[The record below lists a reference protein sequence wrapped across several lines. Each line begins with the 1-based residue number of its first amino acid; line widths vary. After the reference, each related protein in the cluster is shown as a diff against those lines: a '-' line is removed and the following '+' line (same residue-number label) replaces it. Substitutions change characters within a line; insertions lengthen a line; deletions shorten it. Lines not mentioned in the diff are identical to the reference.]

1 MMTII
6 AAVAMLAAGCGGG
19 EKKAAEKVLRVGTEP
34 TFAPFEFQK
43 EGSSE
48 FTGFDMD
55 LIRAIGKQAGY
66 KVEIQNMGFDALI
79 PALNAGNIDVT
90 IAGMSIT
97 EERKG
102 AVAFA
107 DPYYTSGLIVMVNK
121 DNNEIKSIEDLKG
134 KRIACQI
141 GTTGEM
147 KSRSVEGAKVV
158 AFNTNTEAV
167 HSEHTDTVNSHK
179 HFLHPLFYFIFHYT
193 TTKQFCKLL
202 FSNTA
207 FRVEMHK
214 NLFICASLTCH
225 IIGTVL
231 THSDTVT
238 LAVNRKNIFFLLLF
252 YGEIR
257 TVQLKCGAKLLSA
270 IFLAE
275 NKNLFY
281 KFTVGALGDFNGF
294 TIAFSFSKRTDFLLG
309 ESFFSYIVRRKSV
322 TR

>member
-1 MMTII
+1 MKKLLIMMMAIL
-6 AAVAMLAAGCGGG
+6 AACSMLLAGCGGG
-19 EKKAAEKVLRVGTEP
+19 EKKAATEKVMRVATEP
-34 TFAPFEFQK
+34 SFAPFEFQK
-43 EGSSE
+43 EGSKE

-158 AFNTNTEAV
+158 AFNTNTEAAMELKNKGV
-167 HSEHTDTVNSHK
+167 DAVINDSPVVGYYLAQGGNATAKTVGDVMEAEQYGIAVKKGND
-179 HFLHPLFYFIFHYT
+179 
-193 TTKQFCKLL
+193 KL
-202 FSNTA
+202 
-207 FRVEMHK
+207 V
-214 NLFICASLTCH
+214 
-225 IIGTVL
+225 
-231 THSDTVT
+231 
-238 LAVNRKNIFFLLLF
+238 
-252 YGEIR
+252 GEINKAMAE
-257 TVQLKCGAKLLSA
+257 LK
-270 IFLAE
+270 
-275 NKNLFY
+275 KNGEFDKIY
-281 KFTVGALGDFNGF
+281 KTWF
-294 TIAFSFSKRTDFLLG
+294 G
-309 ESFFSYIVRRKSV
+309 EVKK
-322 TR
+322 